1 MTGPS
6 AAATTRAPSL
16 FVPCF
21 AAAAQTLILINHAP
35 LLPLLMRDLEISPA
49 QAGLLSTAMFLGAGL
64 LAIPAGHLTDW
75 VGARRMT
82 ALSLVILGLSTL
94 ALAAAPGYLTMLA
107 IRFVS
112 GVGASTSFITVSHYV
127 NALWTGPRRALAQGL
142 LGGSMQ
148 LGIGLAIFGLPWVAA
163 HSSWRVAF
171 AVCALPAAVALGLW
185 LATARPTPA
194 EGERTPMRAVIGDP
208 AVWRLG
214 LVNASTFSLIILLG
228 TWIAAYFVE
237 EFGLPLTIAGMLGS
251 QASILGML
259 GRPVGGMLLARGVM
273 GARVLILWTSAGSVL
288 AVLLLALPGR
298 PLGLAVAAVVLLGVT
313 AALAYPGML
322 VVAARVRPEALGTLL
337 GVVSSVATLATIGGA
352 PLMGALLSA
361 SGDFSLSFVA
371 LATLPAAAL
380 WGTLGLPRD

>member
-1 MTGPS
+1 MTGSIP
-6 AAATTRAPSL
+6 AATTRAPSL

-21 AAAAQTLILINHAP
+21 TAAAQTLILINHAP
-35 LLPLLMRDLEISPA
+35 LLPLLMHDLAISPTE
-49 QAGLLSTAMFLGAGL
+49 AGLLSTAMFLGAGL

-82 ALSLVILGLSTL
+82 TLSLIILGLSTL
-94 ALAAAPGYLTMLA
+94 ALAAAPGYLAMLI

-148 LGIGLAIFGLPWVAA
+148 LGIGIAIFVLPWVAE
-163 HSSWRVAF
+163 HSSWRAAF
-171 AVCALPAAVALGLW
+171 AVCALPVALALGLW
-185 LATARPTPA
+185 LATARTTPA
-194 EGERTPMRAVIGDP
+194 EPERTPVRAVIGDP

-259 GRPVGGMLLARGVM
+259 GRPVGGMLLARGVF
-273 GARVLILWTSAGSVL
+273 GARALIRWTLAGSAL
-288 AVLLLALPGR
+288 AVLLLAIPGR
-298 PLGLAVAAVVLLGVT
+298 PLGVAGAAVVLVGVT
-313 AALAYPGML
+313 AALSYPGML

-337 GVVSSVATLATIGGA
+337 GVVSSVATLATVGGA

-361 SGDFSLSFVA
+361 SGNFSLSFVA
-371 LATLPAAAL
+371 LATLPLAAL
-380 WGTLGLPRD
+380 WGTRGLPRD